1 MSKLVEEWRD
11 IAEYEGL
18 YQVSDWG
25 RVKSLSRWHSRK
37 EKILKGCLSKGG
49 YLRVILCKDN
59 FQKNKSVHRL
69 VAETFIPNPENKPQ
83 VGHLKALPDGT
94 EDKTANEVWNLAWM
108 TPLENN
114 IFGNRLERVA
124 KANKGKTIPQEQIDA
139 MSKPILQYDLD
150 GNFIREW
157 KSIAEAKR
165 ERMLL
170 NERALRNGRTSNG
183 FLWRYKNNTEIN
195 LKIEGYSKNT
205 IHILQIDLNGIIIKE
220 WDSAYAAAKTLGIDN
235 GSIRHCCN
243 GRGKTV
249 GGYIWKYA

>member
-1 MSKLVEEWRD
+1 MSRLVEEWRP
-11 IAEYEGL
+11 IAGYEGL
-18 YQVSDWG
+18 YEVSDWG

-37 EKILKGCLSKGG
+37 ERFLKFGVTEEG
-49 YLRVILCKDN
+49 YLRCVLCKNNHRSN
-59 FQKNKSVHRL
+59 FSVHRL
-69 VAETFIPNPENKPQ
+69 VAEAFIPNPENKPQ

-94 EDKTANEVWNLAWM
+94 EDKTANEAWNLAWM

-114 IFGNRLERVA
+114 IFGTRIERVA
-124 KANKGKTIPQEQIDA
+124 NANKGKIIPQEQIDA

-170 NERALRNGRTSNG
+170 DERALRNGHTSNG
-183 FLWRYKNNTEIN
+183 FLWKYKNNTEIK

-205 IHILQIDLNGIIIKE
+205 IHILQMDLNYNPIKE
-220 WDSAYAAAKTLGIDN
+220 WSSAFDAGKELNMDR
-235 GSIRHCCN
+235 GSIRKACKRN
-243 GRGKTV
+243 GGRV
-249 GGYIWKYA
+249 GDFRWRYA